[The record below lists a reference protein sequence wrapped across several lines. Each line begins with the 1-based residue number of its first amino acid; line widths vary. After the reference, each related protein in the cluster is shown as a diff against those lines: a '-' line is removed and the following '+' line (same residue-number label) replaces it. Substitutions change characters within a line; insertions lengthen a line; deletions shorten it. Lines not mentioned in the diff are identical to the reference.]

1 MEVKFTTRDV
11 KVNQQIQIAKA
22 GTVGNVLIVDTAHF
36 RRIGV
41 KQ

>member
-1 MEVKFTTRDV
+1 MEVKFTMRDV

-22 GTVGNVLIVDTAHF
+22 GTVGNARIADTAHF
-36 RRIGV
+36 SRIGV